1 MDFHPQPQAGDA
13 QAVGLPGPRARH
25 AANGLTVLRCHRPGQ
40 QVVAVEVNLDAPLDA
55 EPEGLDGVATI
66 MARALS
72 EGTDKHSAE
81 EFAAELERCGAT
93 LDAHADHP
101 GVRVSLEV
109 PVSRLPKA
117 LGLLADALRAPAFP
131 DSEVERLVRNRLD
144 EIPHELANPA
154 RRAAKE
160 LSKELFPADSADVPP
175 APGHR
180 GDGRGDRLRGRTR
193 LLRGARPPRHGHR
206 RGRRRPHRHRPG
218 RRCSATP
225 WAPGPARTAEPRPVP
240 PVTADDTGRVVI
252 VDRPGAVQT
261 QLLIGRDRRRPAR
274 PRVARAG
281 ARHVLPGRHP
291 HLPPGPGAARGE
303 GLHLRRARL
312 RPGAALRRR
321 TARAPR
327 CSPSAARWTPRI
339 TGPALDDLWKVLR
352 TLAAEGLT
360 DAERDVAVQNLVGVA
375 PLKYETAAAVAGTLA
390 DQVEQH
396 LPDDYQA
403 QLYAQLAE
411 TGTVEATAAA
421 VSAFP
426 VDRLVTVLVGDA
438 AQIEEPVAGPGH
450 RRGEGRHRLSADRR
464 SRQRPATEG
473 PRRRDES
480 ARALLY
486 VRIDGEVACLPC
498 GMRYKTPCPFGD

>member
-1 MDFHPQPQAGDA
+1 MSDAAVTMTFHPQPQAGA
-13 QAVGLPGPRARH
+13 PRPWAFPAPDRGTLD
-25 AANGLTVLRCHRPGQ
+25 NGLTVLRCHRPGQ
-40 QVVAVEVNLDAPLDA
+40 QVVAIEISLDAPLDA

-93 LDAHADHP
+93 LDAHADHS

-117 LGLLADALRAPAFP
+117 LGLLAEALRAPAFA

-144 EIPHELANPA
+144 EIPHETANPA

-160 LSKELFPADSADVPP
+160 LSKELFPATARMSRPRQGTEETVAGIDSAAVRAFYEAHVRP
-175 APGHR
+175 ATATAVIV
-180 GDGRGDRLRGRTR
+180 GDLTGVDLDAVLGDSLGTWT
-193 LLRGARPPRHGHR
+193 GDK
-206 RGRRRPHRHRPG
+206 
-218 RRCSATP
+218 
-225 WAPGPARTAEPRPVP
+225 AEPRPVP
-240 PVTADDTGRVVI
+240 PIAADDTGRVVI

-261 QLLIGRDRRRPAR
+261 QLLIGRIGPDRHDRVWPAQVLGAYCLGGTLTSR
-274 PRVARAG
+274 LDRVLREEKGYTYGVRAFGQVLRSAPDGSG
-281 ARHVLPGRHP
+281 ASMLAVSG
-291 HLPPGPGAARGE
+291 
-303 GLHLRRARL
+303 
-312 RPGAALRRR
+312 
-321 TARAPR
+321 
-327 CSPSAARWTPRI
+327 SVDTPN

-375 PLKYETAAAVAGTLA
+375 PLKFETAASVAGTLA
-390 DQVEQH
+390 DQVEQF

-403 QLYAQLAE
+403 QLYVRLAE

-426 VDRLVTVLVGDA
+426 VDRLVTILVGDA
-438 AQIEEPVAGPGH
+438 SQIEEPV
-450 RRGEGRHRLSADRR
+450 
-464 SRQRPATEG
+464 
-473 PRRRDES
+473 
-480 ARALLY
+480 RALG
-486 VRIDGEVACLPC
+486 IGEVSVVT
-498 GMRYKTPCPFGD
+498 G